1 MLYNQDNDTL
11 KGFLKMATKKI
22 KKTVEDDG
30 MSAKQKALATA
41 LKQLEHDFGEG
52 AVMKLGENTKMNVQS
67 VSTGSVYLDRALG
80 IGGVP
85 KGRITEIFGPESS
98 GKTTV
103 ALHIVAEV
111 QKAGGQ
117 AAFIDAEHALDP
129 VYAKALGVDIDEL
142 LVSQPD
148 CGEDALEICEA
159 LARSGAVDVI
169 VIDSVA
175 ALVPRQEL
183 EGDMGQSSVGVQA
196 RLMSQAM
203 RKLSS
208 VISKSNAIV
217 IFINQ
222 LREKVG
228 ISYGNPEVTTGGR
241 ALKFFASVRIDV
253 RKADQLKSG
262 NDIYGN
268 RVRCKIVKNK
278 VAPPFKTAEF
288 DILYGKGIS
297 RAGEIVDIASEL
309 GIIKKSGAWFS
320 YGDEKLGQGR
330 DNVRRLLEE
339 NEELFEEILGKVRA
353 DFDKLPDAEIEDFE
367 LDDEDDDD
375 GFDIRT
381 LKDPEENDAE

>member
-1 MLYNQDNDTL
+1 
-11 KGFLKMATKKI
+11 MAA
-22 KKTVEDDG
+22 KKTTTAVADDG
-30 MSAKQKALATA
+30 LNAKQKALETA
-41 LKQLEHDFGEG
+41 LKQLEKDFGQG
-52 AVMKLGENTKMNVQS
+52 TVMKLGENAHMNVQA
-67 VSTGSVYLDRALG
+67 VSTGSIALDKALG

-85 KGRITEIFGPESS
+85 KGRITEIYGPESS

-103 ALHIVAEV
+103 ALHIIAEV
-111 QKAGGQ
+111 QKVGGQ

-129 VYAKALGVDIDEL
+129 VYAKALGVNIDEL

-175 ALVPRQEL
+175 ALVPKQEI

-203 RKLSS
+203 RKLSA

-228 ISYGNPEVTTGGR
+228 VMYGNPEVTTGGR
-241 ALKFFASVRIDV
+241 ALKFYASVRIDV
-253 RKADQLKSG
+253 RKADQLKNG

-297 RAGEIVDIASEL
+297 RESEVL
-309 GIIKKSGAWFS
+309 DMAIELDIIKKSGSWFS
-320 YGDEKLGQGR
+320 YEGEKLGQGK
-330 DNVRRLLEE
+330 DNVRKLIEGDKAF
-339 NEELFEEILGKVRA
+339 FEEIHSKVRA
-353 DFDKLPDAEIEDFE
+353 MMDKLDDKADEFE
-367 LDDEDDDD
+367 LDDEDEDDE
-375 GFDIRT
+375 FDIRT
-381 LKDPEENDAE
+381 LKTEEEGFAE